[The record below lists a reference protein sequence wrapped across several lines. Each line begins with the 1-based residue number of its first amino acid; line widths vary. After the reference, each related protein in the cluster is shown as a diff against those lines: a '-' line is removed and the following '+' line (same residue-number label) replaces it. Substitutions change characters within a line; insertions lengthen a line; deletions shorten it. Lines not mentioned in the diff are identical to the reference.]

1 MSSDDEAR
9 WGRKEGQG
17 FRKRLDYMRAR
28 WHGDRMTS
36 RSPPEGSNKKPA
48 DELTED
54 DPIPEE
60 VHRSAEALAK
70 AVLGLPPKPQRE
82 LVGDTVK

>member
-1 MSSDDEAR
+1 
-9 WGRKEGQG
+9 
-17 FRKRLDYMRAR
+17 
-28 WHGDRMTS
+28 MTS

-70 AVLGLPPKPQRE
+70 AVLAMPPKP
-82 LVGDTVK
+82 LKVSPTLKTVIPSGDERFRPK